1 MNRACTF
8 IGHHDCPENIIP
20 ELRKQIEKMILS
32 GIDTFYIGTHGNFD
46 FYVYQQLENFE
57 KVYEIKFIVVLATL
71 DKLKGYISPKKTIYP
86 TEVANTVRKFCIVK
100 RNYYMIK
107 NSTHLVCYINNTFS
121 NAYQFYEF
129 AKKKNLEIINLGKL

>member
-32 GIDTFYIGTHGNFD
+32 GIDTF
-46 FYVYQQLENFE
+46 
-57 KVYEIKFIVVLATL
+57 
-71 DKLKGYISPKKTIYP
+71 
-86 TEVANTVRKFCIVK
+86 
-100 RNYYMIK
+100 
-107 NSTHLVCYINNTFS
+107 S